1 MEVKGII
8 YQLIDYS
15 SDTEIYKIGITK
27 KEVEKRIKQLQTG
40 SSKEIV
46 LLRKYKSYYYKE
58 IEQQLHR
65 KYNNYKIT
73 EHKGGQEWFEL
84 PDKVAINFIKDCEE
98 IENNIKFLKENNTL
112 TF

>member
-8 YQLIDYS
+8 YQLIDYLS
-15 SDTEIYKIGITK
+15 NTEIYKIGVIK

-40 SSKEIV
+40 SSKEMV

-65 KYNNYKIT
+65 KYNSYKMI
-73 EHKGGQEWFEL
+73 EHKGG
-84 PDKVAINFIKDCEE
+84 DNK
-98 IENNIKFLKENNTL
+98 NIHKHLQLAF
-112 TF
+112 